1 MPRLK
6 QKTPIAPN
14 PTRSEQKA
22 AQIDIWV
29 KGHIAELREA
39 DKVKTER
46 LKALREAR
54 EAELSRRDA
63 SDPKKAAR
71 AAPPKAKHA
80 QRIWISGPETR
91 ADSKVSNS

>member
-1 MPRLK
+1 VPRLK
-6 QKTPIAPN
+6 QKTPVAPN

-22 AQIDIWV
+22 AQIDTWV

-54 EAELSRRDA
+54 EAELSQREADA
-63 SDPKKAAR
+63 KSAKR
-71 AAPPKAKHA
+71 ATSHGAKHPR
-80 QRIWISGPETR
+80 RIWVSGPETR
-91 ADSKVSNS
+91 HESKSSNS

>member
-39 DKVKTER
+39 DKVKTSR
-46 LKALREAR
+46 LKALREAH
-54 EAELSRRDA
+54 EAELSQRDA
-63 SDPKKAAR
+63 NGPQTAKR
-71 AAPPKAKHA
+71 ATSHATKHPR
-80 QRIWISGPETR
+80 RIWVSGPETR
-91 ADSKVSNS
+91 SEGKPSNS